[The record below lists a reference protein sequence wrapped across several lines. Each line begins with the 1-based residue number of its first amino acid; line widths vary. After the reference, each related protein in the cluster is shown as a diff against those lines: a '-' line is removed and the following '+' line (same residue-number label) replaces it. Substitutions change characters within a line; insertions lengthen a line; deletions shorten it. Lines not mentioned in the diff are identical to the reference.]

1 MKSSSCQR
9 VAMAMQRNGGSR
21 RVTAL
26 ACHQSQIASRFD
38 SLCASAKSFTTSS
51 MSMTLKPR
59 PVIDWPGAERETI
72 PPPRVVCHSLT
83 APASDAILIPHFS
96 PSSSTKRRT

>member
-1 MKSSSCQR
+1 M
-9 VAMAMQRNGGSR
+9 
-21 RVTAL
+21 TAL
-26 ACHQSQIASRFD
+26 ACHQSQMASRFD

-51 MSMTLKPR
+51 MSITLKPR
-59 PVIDWPGAERETI
+59 PVIDWPGAERETM